1 MSTLDKYEYKLKVEE
16 IKSLISEKEYQKA
29 MEIADTIDWRRAK
42 SVMMLCTVSDLY
54 KINRRFEESRDILLL
69 AYDRHPGGR
78 LIVYSLCELAIKM
91 GDVVS
96 AIEYY
101 KEFVQIAPQDTGR
114 FVLQYRLYEMQEVSL
129 EERIHVLEEFKKRE
143 YKEKWAYELAYL
155 YHRVGL
161 ATKCVEECDEL
172 ILWFGDGKY
181 VMKAMELKMLHQPL
195 NQEQQLKYN
204 RKMNPDMA
212 YTMTEDSPQTHAPLQ
227 NDGIDTDFHVKTVN
241 VGEYDTI
248 NLQRELAQSM
258 QELLNEPLQSEIFYE
273 DENTKESKALSEQ
286 ELLAHS
292 QVASE
297 MEQEELLVEEIFMDS
312 NKTLEQVMEEK
323 PLIKETVNKIQEEQK
338 AKKDGMVEL
347 SYSGAMNLEAVQS
360 QLMSAVKNTGFD
372 RMLAQDYDGQI
383 TLVVPEAEKV
393 EKQITGQLSIEEV
406 MAEWERMKR
415 ENEEKRKEELRQ
427 RVLEQTGPLFTDFDL
442 ASKQGILAQLDE
454 VEEENTSAS
463 EEALYGFEDVSEVVE
478 LGPEEEEFEAEESI
492 AEESETEIF
501 PVEIEQIEE
510 PVIQTEEA
518 AIEEL
523 SIEEP
528 FIEEPVIQSEEA
540 LTEEAATEE
549 VEINEDVIV
558 NATRATLAKDRRDN
572 QAPRLR
578 HFTTEEKRLFQP
590 YAQTKEA
597 RKQILDTIE
606 KLSLAAFCGNVIL
619 TGDQGAGTVEL
630 AKNLIKM
637 LQMTDANFSGKVAKV
652 TGEQLNAKEFKG
664 VIEKLNNGALI
675 VEHAGQLSKKTL
687 EHMRACLNTDKYGIV
702 VIMEDTSPEICKL
715 LTASPELTEF
725 FNARIDV
732 SELSSDALVRYAK
745 DYAKEKE
752 YSIDEFGVLALYNR
766 IDDMQTNCHA
776 VTIQEVKELVDEAIE
791 HSNRFRVGHFMDV
804 LLGKRYDKED
814 MIILREKDFFQS

>member
-16 IKSLISEKEYQKA
+16 IKTLISEKEYLKA

-54 KINRRFEESRDILLL
+54 KINRKFEESRDILLL

-91 GDVVS
+91 GDVIS

-161 ATKCVEECDEL
+161 ATRCVEECDEL

-195 NQEQQLKYN
+195 NQEQHNKYLA
-204 RKMNPDMA
+204 KKNP
-212 YTMTEDSPQTHAPLQ
+212 EQKPVEQEVPLQ
-227 NDGIDTDFHVKTVN
+227 QNQSEANFEIDHEFHVKTVN

-248 NLQRELAQSM
+248 NLQKELAMSM
-258 QELLNEPLQSEIFYE
+258 QELLSQPEISTPAPAKEDVQTEVFYE
-273 DENTKESKALSEQ
+273 DKNTRESKAL
-286 ELLAHS
+286 L
-292 QVASE
+292 
-297 MEQEELLVEEIFMDS
+297 EEEIRVEEIFMDS

-323 PLIKETVNKIQEEQK
+323 PLLKDTVTKIQEEQK

-360 QLMSAVKNTGFD
+360 QLMNAVKSPGFEK
-372 RMLAQDYDGQI
+372 MLAQDYDGQI

-406 MAEWERMKR
+406 MAEWERMKQ
-415 ENEEKRKEELRQ
+415 ENEEKRKQELKQ

-454 VEEENTSAS
+454 LDVQEDLIEEDLIEEDLIEEDLIKEDEIEEITEDSS
-463 EEALYGFEDVSEVVE
+463 EEGAEDISEDFAAYDDTEEIISEQESIDMEMTEEKEYLLEDSLEDSLEDTLEEQEEDVKQDGDI
-478 LGPEEEEFEAEESI
+478 L
-492 AEESETEIF
+492 
-501 PVEIEQIEE
+501 
-510 PVIQTEEA
+510 
-518 AIEEL
+518 
-523 SIEEP
+523 
-528 FIEEPVIQSEEA
+528 
-540 LTEEAATEE
+540 
-549 VEINEDVIV
+549 NEDVIV
-558 NATRATLAKDRRDN
+558 EATRISLAKARRDN
-572 QAPRLR
+572 HVPKLR
-578 HFTTEEKRLFQP
+578 HFTSEEKRLFQP
-590 YAQTKEA
+590 FAQTKEA
-597 RKQILDTIE
+597 KRQILDAIE
-606 KLSLAAFCGNVIL
+606 KISLAAFTGNVVL
-619 TGDQGAGTVEL
+619 TGDQGAGTVDL

-637 LQMTDANFSGKVAKV
+637 LQMTDENFSGKVAKI
-652 TGEQLNAKEFKG
+652 TGEQLNAKDFKS
-664 VIEKLNNGALI
+664 VVEKLNNGALI
-675 VEHAGQLSKKTL
+675 IEQAGLLSKKTQDQ
-687 EHMRACLNTDKYGIV
+687 MAATLNHDKHGIV
-702 VIMEDTSPEICKL
+702 VIMEDTISEMCKL
-715 LTASPELTEF
+715 LTASPALTEF

-732 SELSSDALVRYAK
+732 AELSSDALIRYAK
-745 DYAKEKE
+745 DYAKERE

-776 VTIQEVKELVDEAIE
+776 VTIPEVKELVDEAIE
-791 HSNRFRVGHFMDV
+791 HTNRFQVGHFLDV

-814 MIILREKDFFQS
+814 MIILREKDFFQD

>member
-16 IKSLISEKEYQKA
+16 IKTLISEKEYLKA

-54 KINRRFEESRDILLL
+54 KINRKFEESRDILLL

-91 GDVVS
+91 GDVIS

-161 ATKCVEECDEL
+161 ATRCVEECDEL

-195 NQEQQLKYN
+195 NQEQHNKYLA
-204 RKMNPDMA
+204 KKNP
-212 YTMTEDSPQTHAPLQ
+212 EQKPVEQEVPLQ
-227 NDGIDTDFHVKTVN
+227 QNQSEADFEIDHEFHVKTVN

-248 NLQRELAQSM
+248 NLQKELAMSM
-258 QELLNEPLQSEIFYE
+258 QELLSQPEISTPAPAKEDVQTEVFYE
-273 DENTKESKALSEQ
+273 DKNTRESKAL
-286 ELLAHS
+286 L
-292 QVASE
+292 
-297 MEQEELLVEEIFMDS
+297 EEEIRVEEIFMDS

-323 PLIKETVNKIQEEQK
+323 PLLKETVTKIQEEQK

-360 QLMSAVKNTGFD
+360 QLMNAVKSPGFEK
-372 RMLAQDYDGQI
+372 MLAQDYDGQI

-406 MAEWERMKR
+406 MAEWERMKQ
-415 ENEEKRKEELRQ
+415 ENEEKRKEELKQ

-454 VEEENTSAS
+454 LDVQEDLIEEDLIEEDLIEEDLIKEDEIEDITEDSS
-463 EEALYGFEDVSEVVE
+463 EEGAEDISEDFAAYDDTEEIISEQESIDMEMTEEKEYLLEDSLEDTLEDTLEEQEEDVKQDGDI
-478 LGPEEEEFEAEESI
+478 L
-492 AEESETEIF
+492 
-501 PVEIEQIEE
+501 
-510 PVIQTEEA
+510 
-518 AIEEL
+518 
-523 SIEEP
+523 
-528 FIEEPVIQSEEA
+528 
-540 LTEEAATEE
+540 
-549 VEINEDVIV
+549 NEDVIV
-558 NATRATLAKDRRDN
+558 EATRISLAKARRDN
-572 QAPRLR
+572 HVPKLR
-578 HFTTEEKRLFQP
+578 HFTSEEKRLFQP
-590 YAQTKEA
+590 FAQTKEA
-597 RKQILDTIE
+597 KRQILDAIE
-606 KLSLAAFCGNVIL
+606 KISLAAFTGNVVL
-619 TGDQGAGTVEL
+619 TGDQGAGTVDL

-637 LQMTDANFSGKVAKV
+637 LQMTDENFSGKVAKI
-652 TGEQLNAKEFKG
+652 TGEQLNAKDFKS
-664 VIEKLNNGALI
+664 VVEKLNNGALI
-675 VEHAGQLSKKTL
+675 IEQAGLLSKKTQDQ
-687 EHMRACLNTDKYGIV
+687 MAATLNHDKHGIV
-702 VIMEDTSPEICKL
+702 VIMEDTISEMCKL
-715 LTASPELTEF
+715 LTASPALTEF

-732 SELSSDALVRYAK
+732 AELSSDALIRYAK
-745 DYAKEKE
+745 DYAKERE

-776 VTIQEVKELVDEAIE
+776 VTIPEVKELVDEAIE
-791 HSNRFRVGHFMDV
+791 HTNRFQVGHFLDV

-814 MIILREKDFFQS
+814 MIILREKDFFQG

>member
-1 MSTLDKYEYKLKVEE
+1 VSTLDKYEYKLKVEE
-16 IKSLISEKEYQKA
+16 IKTLISEKEYLKA

-54 KINRRFEESRDILLL
+54 KINRKFEESRDILLL

-91 GDVVS
+91 GDVIS

-161 ATKCVEECDEL
+161 ATRCVEECDEL

-195 NQEQQLKYN
+195 NQEQHNKYLA
-204 RKMNPDMA
+204 KKNP
-212 YTMTEDSPQTHAPLQ
+212 EQKPVEQEVPLQ
-227 NDGIDTDFHVKTVN
+227 QNQSEANFEIDHEFHVKTVN

-248 NLQRELAQSM
+248 NLQKELAMSM
-258 QELLNEPLQSEIFYE
+258 QELLSQPEISTPAPAKEDVQTEVFYE
-273 DENTKESKALSEQ
+273 DKNTRESKAL
-286 ELLAHS
+286 L
-292 QVASE
+292 
-297 MEQEELLVEEIFMDS
+297 EEEIRVEEIFMDS

-323 PLIKETVNKIQEEQK
+323 PLLKDTVTKIQEEQK

-360 QLMSAVKNTGFD
+360 QLMNAVKSPGFEK
-372 RMLAQDYDGQI
+372 MLAQDYDGQI

-406 MAEWERMKR
+406 MAEWERMKQ
-415 ENEEKRKEELRQ
+415 ENEEKRKQELKQ

-454 VEEENTSAS
+454 LDVQEDLIEEDLIEEDLIEEDLIKEDEIEEITEDSS
-463 EEALYGFEDVSEVVE
+463 EEGAEDISEDFAAYDDTEEIISEQESIDMEMTEEKEYLLEDSLEDSLEDTLEEQEEDVKQDGDI
-478 LGPEEEEFEAEESI
+478 L
-492 AEESETEIF
+492 
-501 PVEIEQIEE
+501 
-510 PVIQTEEA
+510 
-518 AIEEL
+518 
-523 SIEEP
+523 
-528 FIEEPVIQSEEA
+528 
-540 LTEEAATEE
+540 
-549 VEINEDVIV
+549 NEDVIV
-558 NATRATLAKDRRDN
+558 EATRISLAKARRDN
-572 QAPRLR
+572 HVPKLR
-578 HFTTEEKRLFQP
+578 HFTSEEKRLFQP
-590 YAQTKEA
+590 FAQTKEA
-597 RKQILDTIE
+597 KRQILDAIE
-606 KLSLAAFCGNVIL
+606 KISLAAFTGNVVL
-619 TGDQGAGTVEL
+619 TGDQGAGTVDL

-637 LQMTDANFSGKVAKV
+637 LQMTDENFSGKVAKI
-652 TGEQLNAKEFKG
+652 TGEQLNAKDFKS
-664 VIEKLNNGALI
+664 VVEKLNNGALI
-675 VEHAGQLSKKTL
+675 IEQAGLLSKKTQDQ
-687 EHMRACLNTDKYGIV
+687 MAATLNHDKHGIV
-702 VIMEDTSPEICKL
+702 VIMEDTISEMCKL
-715 LTASPELTEF
+715 LTASPALTEF

-732 SELSSDALVRYAK
+732 AELSSDALIRYAK
-745 DYAKEKE
+745 DYAKERE

-776 VTIQEVKELVDEAIE
+776 VTIPEVKELVDEAIE
-791 HSNRFRVGHFMDV
+791 HTNRFQVGHFLDV

-814 MIILREKDFFQS
+814 MIILREKDFFQD

>member
-16 IKSLISEKEYQKA
+16 IKTLISEKEYLKA

-54 KINRRFEESRDILLL
+54 KINRKFEESRDILLL

-91 GDVVS
+91 GDVIS

-161 ATKCVEECDEL
+161 ATRCVEECDEL

-195 NQEQQLKYN
+195 NQEQHNKYLA
-204 RKMNPDMA
+204 KKNP
-212 YTMTEDSPQTHAPLQ
+212 EQKPVEQEVPLQ
-227 NDGIDTDFHVKTVN
+227 QNQSEADFEIDHEFHVKTVN

-248 NLQRELAQSM
+248 NLQKELAMSM
-258 QELLNEPLQSEIFYE
+258 QELLSQPEISTPAPAKEDVQTEIFYE
-273 DENTKESKALSEQ
+273 DKNTRESKAL
-286 ELLAHS
+286 L
-292 QVASE
+292 
-297 MEQEELLVEEIFMDS
+297 EEEIRVEEIFMDS

-323 PLIKETVNKIQEEQK
+323 PLLKETVTKIQEEQK

-360 QLMSAVKNTGFD
+360 QLMNAVKSPGFEK
-372 RMLAQDYDGQI
+372 MLAQDYDGQI

-406 MAEWERMKR
+406 MAEWERMKQ
-415 ENEEKRKEELRQ
+415 ENEEKRKEELKQ

-454 VEEENTSAS
+454 LDVQEDLIEEDLIEEDLIKEDEIEEITEDSS
-463 EEALYGFEDVSEVVE
+463 EEGAEDISEDFAAYDDTEEIISEQESIDMEMTEEKEYLLEDSLEDTLEDTLEEQEEDVKQDGDI
-478 LGPEEEEFEAEESI
+478 L
-492 AEESETEIF
+492 
-501 PVEIEQIEE
+501 
-510 PVIQTEEA
+510 
-518 AIEEL
+518 
-523 SIEEP
+523 
-528 FIEEPVIQSEEA
+528 
-540 LTEEAATEE
+540 
-549 VEINEDVIV
+549 NEDVIV
-558 NATRATLAKDRRDN
+558 EATRISLAKARRDN
-572 QAPRLR
+572 HVPKLR
-578 HFTTEEKRLFQP
+578 HFTSEEKRLFQP
-590 YAQTKEA
+590 FAQTKEA
-597 RKQILDTIE
+597 KRQILDAIE
-606 KLSLAAFCGNVIL
+606 KISLAAFTGNVVL
-619 TGDQGAGTVEL
+619 TGDQGAGTVDL

-637 LQMTDANFSGKVAKV
+637 LQMTDENFSGKVAKI
-652 TGEQLNAKEFKG
+652 TGEQLNAKDFKS
-664 VIEKLNNGALI
+664 VVEKLNNGALI
-675 VEHAGQLSKKTL
+675 IEQAGLLSKKTQDQ
-687 EHMRACLNTDKYGIV
+687 MAATLNHDKYGIV
-702 VIMEDTSPEICKL
+702 VIMEDTISEMCKL
-715 LTASPELTEF
+715 LTASPALTEF

-732 SELSSDALVRYAK
+732 AELSSDALIRYAK
-745 DYAKEKE
+745 DYAKERE

-776 VTIQEVKELVDEAIE
+776 VTIPEVKELVDEAIE
-791 HSNRFRVGHFMDV
+791 HTNRFQVGHFLDV

-814 MIILREKDFFQS
+814 MIILREKDFFQG

>member
-16 IKSLISEKEYQKA
+16 IKTLISEKEYLKA

-54 KINRRFEESRDILLL
+54 KINRKFEESRDILLL

-78 LIVYSLCELAIKM
+78 LIVYSLCELTIKM
-91 GDVVS
+91 GDVIS

-161 ATKCVEECDEL
+161 ATRCVEECDEL

-195 NQEQQLKYN
+195 NQEQHNKYLA
-204 RKMNPDMA
+204 KKNP
-212 YTMTEDSPQTHAPLQ
+212 EQKPVEQEVPLQ
-227 NDGIDTDFHVKTVN
+227 QNQSEADFEIDHEFHVKTVN

-248 NLQRELAQSM
+248 NLQKELAMSM
-258 QELLNEPLQSEIFYE
+258 QELLSQPEISTPAPAKEDVQTEIFYE
-273 DENTKESKALSEQ
+273 DKNTRESKAL
-286 ELLAHS
+286 L
-292 QVASE
+292 
-297 MEQEELLVEEIFMDS
+297 EEEIRVEEIFMDS

-323 PLIKETVNKIQEEQK
+323 PLLKETVTKIQEEQK
-338 AKKDGMVEL
+338 AKKDDMVEL

-360 QLMSAVKNTGFD
+360 QLMNAVKSPGFEK
-372 RMLAQDYDGQI
+372 MLAQDYDGQI

-406 MAEWERMKR
+406 MAEWERMKQ
-415 ENEEKRKEELRQ
+415 ENEEKRKEELKQ

-454 VEEENTSAS
+454 LDVQEDLIEEDLIKEDLIKEDLIKEDEIEEITEDSS
-463 EEALYGFEDVSEVVE
+463 EEGAEDISEDFAAYDDTEEIISEQESIDMEMTEEKEYLLEDSIEDTLEEQEEDVKQDGDI
-478 LGPEEEEFEAEESI
+478 L
-492 AEESETEIF
+492 
-501 PVEIEQIEE
+501 
-510 PVIQTEEA
+510 
-518 AIEEL
+518 
-523 SIEEP
+523 
-528 FIEEPVIQSEEA
+528 
-540 LTEEAATEE
+540 
-549 VEINEDVIV
+549 NEDVIV
-558 NATRATLAKDRRDN
+558 EATRISLAKARRDN
-572 QAPRLR
+572 HVPKLR
-578 HFTTEEKRLFQP
+578 HFTSEEKRLFQP
-590 YAQTKEA
+590 FAQTKEA
-597 RKQILDTIE
+597 KRQILDAIE
-606 KLSLAAFCGNVIL
+606 KISLAAFTGNVVL
-619 TGDQGAGTVEL
+619 TGDQGAGTVDL

-637 LQMTDANFSGKVAKV
+637 LQMTDENFSGKVAKI
-652 TGEQLNAKEFKG
+652 TGEQLNAKDFKS
-664 VIEKLNNGALI
+664 VVEKLNNGALI
-675 VEHAGQLSKKTL
+675 IEQAGLLSKKTQDQ
-687 EHMRACLNTDKYGIV
+687 MAATLNHDKHGIV
-702 VIMEDTSPEICKL
+702 VIMEDTISEMCKL
-715 LTASPELTEF
+715 LTASPALTEF

-732 SELSSDALVRYAK
+732 AELSSDALIRYAK
-745 DYAKEKE
+745 DYAKERE

-776 VTIQEVKELVDEAIE
+776 VTIPEVKELVDEAIE
-791 HSNRFRVGHFMDV
+791 HTNRFHVGHFLDV

-814 MIILREKDFFQS
+814 MIILREKDFFQG